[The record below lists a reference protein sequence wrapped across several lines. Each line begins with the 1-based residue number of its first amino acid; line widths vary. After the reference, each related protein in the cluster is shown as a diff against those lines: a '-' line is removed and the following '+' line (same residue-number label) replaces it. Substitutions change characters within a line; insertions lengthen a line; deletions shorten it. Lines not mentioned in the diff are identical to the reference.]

1 MKEGVFDV
9 RGLLAIDGIIYRY
22 MLKLYDLIVLNIL
35 FVVTSLPLIT
45 IGASI
50 TALYD
55 VTLSMQSGH
64 TKQIYSSYLDSFQK
78 NIKQATQVWVGFLL
92 LIATAVI
99 LISIGQGNVLLSLVL
114 LGFITITMMALIYI
128 FALISKFQHST
139 SSMIRNGVLLAIE
152 HTAYSITMLSV
163 AGLLVIGVPL
173 YIHWAGVL
181 SVLLTFSLTAYIQSY
196 FLNKLFQEVLNR
208 N

>member
-9 RGLLAIDGIIYRY
+9 RGLLAVNGIIYRY

-35 FVVTSLPLIT
+35 FVVSSLPLIT

-55 VTLSMQSGH
+55 VTLNMQNGH
-64 TKQIYSSYLDSFQK
+64 TRQVYSAYLDSFQK
-78 NIKQATQVWVGFLL
+78 NIKQATQVWLGFLL

-99 LISIGQGNVLLSLVL
+99 LISVGQGNVWLSLVL

-128 FALISKFQHST
+128 FALISKFQHNT
-139 SSMIRNGVLLAIE
+139 SSMIKNGVLLAIE
-152 HTAYSITMLSV
+152 HTAYSIIMLSI
-163 AGLLVIGVPL
+163 AGVLVIGVPL

-181 SVLLTFSLTAYIQSY
+181 SMLLTSSLTAYIQSY
-196 FLNKLFQEVLNR
+196 FLNKLFLEVLNR